1 MQANWKVQPLL
12 TPKHREIMTHVK
24 RQNDNSARYAVI
36 GNPIA
41 HSKSPRIHAMFAES
55 LGQIIDYDK
64 RLSPLDDFA
73 GELQRF
79 HSEGGV
85 GANVTVPFKQQ
96 AFALAR
102 EASLRAQQAG
112 AANFLMWR
120 EDHWFCDNTD
130 GAGLVRDIEVNL
142 QQPFAGKSVLLIGA
156 GGAAR
161 GVLGP
166 LLLREPSRVVVVNRT
181 AARAVELVAPYLQIY
196 TVHAQTIATLTG
208 SPARFDIVINATS
221 SSLNAALP
229 LPTNAEIFSSDSLAY
244 DMMYGKERTAF
255 MHWAQDRG
263 ATRVSD
269 GLGMLVEQAAE
280 SYVQWRGA
288 LPHAA
293 PIIALLR
300 AELAAS

>member
-1 MQANWKVQPLL
+1 
-12 TPKHREIMTHVK
+12 MTVT
-24 RQNDNSARYAVI
+24 DPARYAVI
-36 GNPIA
+36 GNPIS
-41 HSKSPRIHAMFAES
+41 HSVSPRIHAMFAAS
-55 LGQIIDYDK
+55 LGQVIDYEK
-64 RLSPLDDFA
+64 RLAPLDDFV

-79 HSEGGV
+79 QREGGV

-120 EDHWFCDNTD
+120 DDHWFCDNTD
-130 GAGLVRDIEVNL
+130 GAGLVRDIEINL
-142 QQPFAGKSVLLIGA
+142 QQPFKGKSVLLIGA

-166 LLLREPSRVVVVNRT
+166 LLLREPSRAVLVNRT
-181 AARAVELVAPYLQIY
+181 AASALDLVAPYRRDY
-196 TVHAQTIATLTG
+196 PVEAQTIDALMAT
-208 SPARFDIVINATS
+208 SSRFDIVINATS
-221 SSLNAALP
+221 ASLRDALP
-229 LPTNAEIFSSDSLAY
+229 LPTNAAIFSSDCLAY
-244 DMMYGKERTAF
+244 DMMYGNEPTAF
-255 MHWAQDRG
+255 MKWALGQG
-263 ATRVSD
+263 AASVSD

-280 SYVQWRGA
+280 SYVQWRGS
-288 LPHAA
+288 LPQAA

>member
-1 MQANWKVQPLL
+1 MIE
-12 TPKHREIMTHVK
+12 H
-24 RQNDNSARYAVI
+24 SARYAVI

-55 LGQIIDYDK
+55 LGQTIDYEK

-79 HSEGGV
+79 RSVGGV

-102 EASLRAQQAG
+102 AASLRAQQAG
-112 AANFLMWR
+112 AANFLMWCD
-120 EDHWFCDNTD
+120 DHWFCDNTD
-130 GAGLVRDIEVNL
+130 GAGMVRDIEVNL
-142 QQPFAGKSVLLIGA
+142 QQPFKGKSVLLIGA

-181 AARAVELVAPYLQIY
+181 AERAVELVAPYLQSY
-196 TVHAQTIATLTG
+196 PVQAQTMVALITR
-208 SPARFDIVINATS
+208 SVRFDIVINATS
-221 SSLNAALP
+221 SSLRDALP
-229 LPTNAEIFSSDSLAY
+229 LPANAEIFASDSLAY
-244 DMMYGKERTAF
+244 DMMYGKEPTAF
-255 MHWAQDRG
+255 MKWALAQG
-263 ATRVSD
+263 ATRGFD

-280 SYVQWRGA
+280 SYVQWRGS
-288 LPHAA
+288 LPSTAT
-293 PIIALLR
+293 IIALLR
-300 AELAAS
+300 AELSNS

>member
-1 MQANWKVQPLL
+1 
-12 TPKHREIMTHVK
+12 
-24 RQNDNSARYAVI
+24 
-36 GNPIA
+36 
-41 HSKSPRIHAMFAES
+41 MFAAS
-55 LGQIIDYDK
+55 LGQVIDYEK
-64 RLSPLDDFA
+64 RLAPLDDFV

-79 HSEGGV
+79 QREGGV

-120 EDHWFCDNTD
+120 DDHWFCDNTD
-130 GAGLVRDIEVNL
+130 GAGLVRDIEINL
-142 QQPFAGKSVLLIGA
+142 QQPFKGKSVLLIGA

-166 LLLREPSRVVVVNRT
+166 LLLREPSRAVLVNRT
-181 AARAVELVAPYLQIY
+181 AASALDLVAPYRRDY
-196 TVHAQTIATLTG
+196 PVEAQTIDALMAT
-208 SPARFDIVINATS
+208 SSRFDIVINATS
-221 SSLNAALP
+221 ASLRDALP
-229 LPTNAEIFSSDSLAY
+229 LPTNAAIFSSDCLAY
-244 DMMYGKERTAF
+244 DMMYGNEPTAF
-255 MHWAQDRG
+255 MKWALGQG
-263 ATRVSD
+263 AASVSD

-280 SYVQWRGA
+280 SYVQWRGS
-288 LPHAA
+288 LPQAA

>member
-1 MQANWKVQPLL
+1 
-12 TPKHREIMTHVK
+12 MTQIELH
-24 RQNDNSARYAVI
+24 NDTAARYAVI

-55 LGQIIDYDK
+55 LGQTIEYDK
-64 RLSPLDDFA
+64 RLAPLDDFV

-79 HSEGGV
+79 HDEGGV

-102 EASLRAQQAG
+102 EASLRARQAG

-120 EDHWFCDNTD
+120 GDHWYCDNTD
-130 GAGLVRDIEVNL
+130 GAGMVRDIEVNL
-142 QQPFAGKSVLLIGA
+142 QQALKGKSVLLIGA

-166 LLLREPSRVVVVNRT
+166 VLLCEPSRVVVVNRT
-181 AARAVELVAPYLQIY
+181 AVRADELVAPYRRDHPVQ
-196 TVHAQTIATLTG
+196 AQTIEALMA
-208 SPARFDIVINATS
+208 SSARFDIVINATS
-221 SSLNAALP
+221 SSLSDALP
-229 LPTNAEIFSSDSLAY
+229 LPTDAVLCSGDCLAY
-244 DMMYGKERTAF
+244 DMMYGKEPTAF
-255 MHWAQDRG
+255 MKWALSHG
-263 ATRVSD
+263 AARVSD

-280 SYVQWRGA
+280 SYVQWRGSLPRAA
-288 LPHAA
+288 L
-293 PIIALLR
+293 IIAMLR

>member
-1 MQANWKVQPLL
+1 
-12 TPKHREIMTHVK
+12 MT
-24 RQNDNSARYAVI
+24 QTAADSARYAVI

-55 LGQIIDYDK
+55 FGHTIDYQK
-64 RLSPLDDFA
+64 RMSPLDDFA
-73 GELQRF
+73 GELRRF
-79 HSEGGV
+79 RSVGGM

-96 AFALAR
+96 AFSLAR

-112 AANFLMWR
+112 AANFLLWR
-120 EDHWFCDNTD
+120 GDHWFCDNTD

-142 QQPFAGKSVLLIGA
+142 QQPLNGKSVLLIGA

-181 AARAVELVAPYLQIY
+181 AARAAELVSAYPHSDC
-196 TVHAQTIATLTG
+196 VAAQTMAALTA
-208 SPARFDIVINATS
+208 SRARFDIVINATS
-221 SSLNAALP
+221 SSLSDALP
-229 LPTNAEIFSSDSLAY
+229 LPANAEVFASHALVY
-244 DMMYGKERTAF
+244 DMMYGTAPTAF
-255 MHWAQDRG
+255 MNWARDRG

-280 SYVQWRGA
+280 SYAQWRGL

-300 AELAAS
+300 AELSGS

>member
-1 MQANWKVQPLL
+1 MSRSEKAP
-12 TPKHREIMTHVK
+12 
-24 RQNDNSARYAVI
+24 RYAVI

-41 HSKSPRIHAMFAES
+41 HSVSPRIHALFATS
-55 LGQIIDYDK
+55 LGQTIDYEK

-73 GELQRF
+73 GELTRF
-79 HSEGGV
+79 RDEGGV

-96 AFALAR
+96 AFALAL

-120 EDHWFCDNTD
+120 DDHWLCDNTD

-142 QQPFAGKSVLLIGA
+142 RRSIKQKSVLLIGA

-166 LLLREPSRVVVVNRT
+166 LLLREPSRVVLVNRT
-181 AARAVELVAPYLQIY
+181 TARAVELAAPYLQNY
-196 TVHAQTIATLTG
+196 PVEAQTIEALTA
-208 SPARFDIVINATS
+208 SSTRFDIVINATS
-221 SSLNAALP
+221 SSLNHTLP
-229 LPTNAEIFSSDSLAY
+229 LPDRADIFSSACLAY
-244 DMMYGKERTAF
+244 DMMYGKQPTAF
-255 MHWAQDRG
+255 MTRAREHG
-263 ATRVSD
+263 AALVSD

-280 SYVQWRGA
+280 SYVQWRGS
-288 LPHAA
+288 LPDAA

-300 AELAAS
+300 AEMAVG

>member
-1 MQANWKVQPLL
+1 MIQI
-12 TPKHREIMTHVK
+12 E
-24 RQNDNSARYAVI
+24 NSARYAVI

-41 HSKSPRIHAMFAES
+41 HSKSPRIHAIFAES
-55 LGQIIDYDK
+55 LGQLIAYDK
-64 RLSPLDDFA
+64 RLSPLDDFV

-102 EASLRAQQAG
+102 DASLRAQQAG

-120 EDHWFCDNTD
+120 DDHWFCDNTD
-130 GAGLVRDIEVNL
+130 GAGMVRDIEVNL
-142 QQPFAGKSVLLIGA
+142 QQPFKGKSVLLIGA

-181 AARAVELVAPYLQIY
+181 AARAVELVAPHLQSY
-196 TVHAQTIATLTG
+196 AVEAQTIEALTAG
-208 SPARFDIVINATS
+208 LARFDIVINATS
-221 SSLNAALP
+221 SSLSDALP
-229 LPTNAEIFSSDSLAY
+229 LPTGAEIFSSESLAY

-255 MHWAQDRG
+255 MTWALGQG
-263 ATRVSD
+263 AARASD

-280 SYVQWRGA
+280 SYMQWRGS

>member
-1 MQANWKVQPLL
+1 
-12 TPKHREIMTHVK
+12 MTQTEP
-24 RQNDNSARYAVI
+24 QNDSAARYAVI
-36 GNPIA
+36 GNPIV

-55 LGQIIDYDK
+55 LGQVIDYEK

-79 HSEGGV
+79 HNEGGV

-96 AFALAR
+96 AFGLAR

-120 EDHWFCDNTD
+120 GDHWFCDNTD

-142 QQPFAGKSVLLIGA
+142 RQPFAGKSVLLIGA
-156 GGAAR
+156 GGAGR

-166 LLLREPSRVVVVNRT
+166 LLLREPSHVVVVNRT
-181 AARAVELVAPYLQIY
+181 AARAVELVAPYLESYPVQ
-196 TVHAQTIATLTG
+196 AQTIEALTA
-208 SPARFDIVINATS
+208 SSERFDIVINATS
-221 SSLNAALP
+221 SSLSNALP
-229 LPTNAEIFSSDSLAY
+229 LPTTAEIFSADSLAY
-244 DMMYGKERTAF
+244 DMMYGKQPTAF
-255 MHWAQDRG
+255 ITWALAQG
-263 ATRVSD
+263 AARVSD

-280 SYVQWRGA
+280 SYAQWRGS

-300 AELAAS
+300 AELAAG

>member
-1 MQANWKVQPLL
+1 
-12 TPKHREIMTHVK
+12 
-24 RQNDNSARYAVI
+24 
-36 GNPIA
+36 
-41 HSKSPRIHAMFAES
+41 MFADS
-55 LGQIIDYDK
+55 LGQQIDYAK
-64 RLSPLDDFA
+64 RLAPLDDFA

-79 HSEGGV
+79 RGEGGA

-120 EDHWFCDNTD
+120 GDHWFCDNTD

-142 QQPFAGKSVLLIGA
+142 RQPFKGKSVLLIGA

-166 LLLREPSRVVVVNRT
+166 LLLREPSSVVVVNRT
-181 AARAVELVAPYLQIY
+181 ATRAVELVAQYLRDYPVQ
-196 TVHAQTIATLTG
+196 AQTIEALTAG
-208 SPARFDIVINATS
+208 SARFDVVINATS
-221 SSLNAALP
+221 SSLSDTLP
-229 LPTNAEIFSSDSLAY
+229 LPTNAKIFSGDCLAY
-244 DMMYGKERTAF
+244 DMMYGKEPTAF
-255 MHWAQDRG
+255 MKWALDQG
-263 ATRVSD
+263 AARVSD

-280 SYVQWRGA
+280 SYMQWRGS

-293 PIIALLR
+293 PIIARLR

>member
-1 MQANWKVQPLL
+1 MNIITQIE
-12 TPKHREIMTHVK
+12 H
-24 RQNDNSARYAVI
+24 SARYAVI

-41 HSKSPRIHAMFAES
+41 HSKSPRIHALFAES
-55 LGQIIDYDK
+55 LRHVIDYDK
-64 RLSPLDDFA
+64 RLSPVDDFA

-79 HSEGGV
+79 RNEGGV

-96 AFALAR
+96 AFSLAR

-120 EDHWFCDNTD
+120 GDHWFCDNTD

-142 QQPFAGKSVLLIGA
+142 TRSFAGKSVLLIGA

-166 LLLREPSRVVVVNRT
+166 LLLREPSGVVLVNRT
-181 AARAVELVAPYLQIY
+181 AARAVELVAPYLRDY
-196 TVHAQTIATLTG
+196 PVRAQTIEALTT
-208 SPARFDIVINATS
+208 SSARYDIVINATS
-221 SSLNAALP
+221 SSLSDALP
-229 LPTNAEIFSSDSLAY
+229 MPTNAEVFSSDSLAY
-244 DMMYGKERTAF
+244 DMMYGKAPTAF
-255 MHWAQDRG
+255 MTWALGQG
-263 ATRVSD
+263 AARASD

-280 SYVQWRGA
+280 SYVQWRGS
-288 LPHAA
+288 LPQAE

>member
-1 MQANWKVQPLL
+1 MSQSDKAP
-12 TPKHREIMTHVK
+12 RF
-24 RQNDNSARYAVI
+24 AVI

-41 HSKSPRIHAMFAES
+41 HSVSPRIHALFAKS
-55 LGQIIDYDK
+55 LGQTIDYEK

-73 GELQRF
+73 GELTRF
-79 HSEGGV
+79 RDEGGV

-96 AFALAR
+96 AFALSR

-120 EDHWFCDNTD
+120 DDHWFCDNTD

-142 QQPFAGKSVLLIGA
+142 QRSIAQKSVLLIGA

-166 LLLREPSRVVVVNRT
+166 LLLREPSRVVLVNRT
-181 AARAVELVAPYLQIY
+181 TARAVELVAPYLQNHP
-196 TVHAQTIATLTG
+196 VEAQTIEALTATST
-208 SPARFDIVINATS
+208 RFDIVINATS
-221 SSLNAALP
+221 SSLSDTLP
-229 LPTNAEIFSSDSLAY
+229 LPDHADIFSGDSLAY
-244 DMMYGKERTAF
+244 DMMYGKQPTAF
-255 MHWAQDRG
+255 MTWAREHG
-263 ATRVSD
+263 AARVSD

-280 SYVQWRGA
+280 SYVQWRGS
-288 LPHAA
+288 LPEAA

-300 AELAAS
+300 AEMAAG

>member
-1 MQANWKVQPLL
+1 MNIITQIE
-12 TPKHREIMTHVK
+12 H
-24 RQNDNSARYAVI
+24 SARYAVI

-41 HSKSPRIHAMFAES
+41 HSKSPRIHALFAES
-55 LGQIIDYDK
+55 LRQVIDYDK
-64 RLSPLDDFA
+64 RLSPVDDFA

-79 HSEGGV
+79 RNEGGV

-96 AFALAR
+96 AFSLAR

-120 EDHWFCDNTD
+120 GDYWFCDNTD
-130 GAGLVRDIEVNL
+130 GAGLLRDIEMNL
-142 QQPFAGKSVLLIGA
+142 QQPFAGKSVLLLGA

-166 LLLREPSRVVVVNRT
+166 LLLRQPSHVVVVNRT
-181 AARAVELVAPYLQIY
+181 AARAVELVAPYTHSHPIQ
-196 TVHAQTIATLTG
+196 AQTIEALTA
-208 SPARFDIVINATS
+208 SAARFDIVINATS
-221 SSLNAALP
+221 ASLGEALP
-229 LPTNAEIFSSDSLAY
+229 LPTHAEIFSGASLAY
-244 DMMYGKERTAF
+244 DMMYGKVPTAF
-255 MHWAQDRG
+255 MQWALAQG
-263 ATRVSD
+263 AARVSD

-280 SYVQWRGA
+280 SYVQWRGS

-300 AELAAS
+300 AELAAG

>member
-1 MQANWKVQPLL
+1 MNIITQIE
-12 TPKHREIMTHVK
+12 H
-24 RQNDNSARYAVI
+24 SARYAVI

-41 HSKSPRIHAMFAES
+41 HSKSPRIHALFAES
-55 LGQIIDYDK
+55 LRQVIDYDK
-64 RLSPLDDFA
+64 RLSPVDDFA

-79 HSEGGV
+79 RNEGGV

-96 AFALAR
+96 AFSLAR

-120 EDHWFCDNTD
+120 GDHWFCDNTD

-142 QQPFAGKSVLLIGA
+142 TRSFAGKSVLLIGA

-166 LLLREPSRVVVVNRT
+166 LLLREPSGVVLVNRT
-181 AARAVELVAPYLQIY
+181 AARAVELVAPYLRDY
-196 TVHAQTIATLTG
+196 PVRAQTIEALTT
-208 SPARFDIVINATS
+208 SSARYDIVINATS
-221 SSLNAALP
+221 SSLSDALP
-229 LPTNAEIFSSDSLAY
+229 MPTNAEVFSSDSLAY
-244 DMMYGKERTAF
+244 DMMYGKAPTAF
-255 MHWAQDRG
+255 MTWALGQG
-263 ATRVSD
+263 AARASD

-280 SYVQWRGA
+280 SYVQWRGS
-288 LPHAA
+288 LPQAE

>member
-1 MQANWKVQPLL
+1 MNIITQIE
-12 TPKHREIMTHVK
+12 H
-24 RQNDNSARYAVI
+24 SARYAVI

-41 HSKSPRIHAMFAES
+41 HSKSPRIHALFAES
-55 LGQIIDYDK
+55 LRQVIDYDK

-79 HSEGGV
+79 RNEGGV

-96 AFALAR
+96 AFSLAR

-120 EDHWFCDNTD
+120 GDHWFCDNTD

-142 QQPFAGKSVLLIGA
+142 TRSFAGKSVLLIGA

-166 LLLREPSRVVVVNRT
+166 LLLREPSRVVLVNRT
-181 AARAVELVAPYLQIY
+181 AARAVELVTPYLQNFP
-196 TVHAQTIATLTG
+196 VQAQTIEALTT
-208 SPARFDIVINATS
+208 SSARYDVVINATS
-221 SSLNAALP
+221 SSLNDALP
-229 LPTNAEIFSSDSLAY
+229 MPTNAEVFSSDSLAY
-244 DMMYGKERTAF
+244 DMMYGKAPTAF
-255 MHWAQDRG
+255 MTWALGQG
-263 ATRVSD
+263 AARASD

-280 SYVQWRGA
+280 SYVQWRGS
-288 LPHAA
+288 LPQSA